1 MRKNKND
8 YKGIYSDM
16 VEILGEEIV
25 MKLHEHYRGQQITFP
40 MKLYSNEYIEKY
52 IVNNCRNKTLKEMC
66 RDLGYTEGWIKQ
78 LLNKLNVS
86 LWIGCFVVSLL
97 IIGGIGK
104 LLLGVLKWIII
115 IGIIL
120 AIVGFVASKVNGNQE

>member
-25 MKLHEHYRGQQITFP
+25 MTLHEHYRGQQITFP

-86 LWIGCFVVSLL
+86 
-97 IIGGIGK
+97 K
-104 LLLGVLKWIII
+104 
-115 IGIIL
+115 
-120 AIVGFVASKVNGNQE
+120 

>member
-52 IVNNCRNKTLKEMC
+52 IVTLKEMC

-86 LWIGCFVVSLL
+86 
-97 IIGGIGK
+97 K
-104 LLLGVLKWIII
+104 
-115 IGIIL
+115 
-120 AIVGFVASKVNGNQE
+120 

>member
-52 IVNNCRNKTLKEMC
+52 IVNNCRNKTLKDETKEEV
-66 RDLGYTEGWIKQ
+66 YTD
-78 LLNKLNVS
+78 
-86 LWIGCFVVSLL
+86 VVAP
-97 IIGGIGK
+97 IITRAEWEEIQIQK
-104 LLLGVLKWIII
+104 EKSRSPFL
-115 IGIIL
+115 
-120 AIVGFVASKVNGNQE
+120 

>member
-1 MRKNKND
+1 MRKNKSD

-52 IVNNCRNKTLKEMC
+52 IVNNYRNKTLKEMC

-78 LLNKLNVS
+78 LLNKLNVVS
-86 LWIGCFVVSLL
+86 KTSSNNSAVSLFGFKEYASIYL
-97 IIGGIGK
+97 GK
-104 LLLGVLKWIII
+104 DKISASILSFAIPKSSNNSLG
-115 IGIIL
+115 
-120 AIVGFVASKVNGNQE
+120 

>member
-25 MKLHEHYRGQQITFP
+25 MKLHEHYRGRQITFP

-86 LWIGCFVVSLL
+86 
-97 IIGGIGK
+97 K
-104 LLLGVLKWIII
+104 
-115 IGIIL
+115 
-120 AIVGFVASKVNGNQE
+120 

>member
-8 YKGIYSDM
+8 DKGIYSDM

-86 LWIGCFVVSLL
+86 
-97 IIGGIGK
+97 K
-104 LLLGVLKWIII
+104 
-115 IGIIL
+115 
-120 AIVGFVASKVNGNQE
+120 

>member
-40 MKLYSNEYIEKY
+40 M
-52 IVNNCRNKTLKEMC
+52 NCRNKTLKEMC

-86 LWIGCFVVSLL
+86 
-97 IIGGIGK
+97 K
-104 LLLGVLKWIII
+104 
-115 IGIIL
+115 
-120 AIVGFVASKVNGNQE
+120 